1 MKVHLRKQK
10 LRIKNSSKPRYSLYL
25 DIYYRKG
32 KRKKEFLGIYLEP
45 HDEVS
50 YKNEKIKLAENIK
63 AKRMMELA
71 NEEHGFPNK
80 NRLYQ
85 NFIEYF
91 AKQVKKPKIKISE

>member
-1 MKVHLRKQK
+1 
-10 LRIKNSSKPRYSLYL
+10 
-25 DIYYRKG
+25 
-32 KRKKEFLGIYLEP
+32 
-45 HDEVS
+45 
-50 YKNEKIKLAENIK
+50 
-63 AKRMMELA
+63 MMELA